1 MINLKEAI
9 AARIEWVVGGE
20 VRDITVA
27 TSYVSSAAMKD
38 ISYVAFTRKGELL
51 EGFEQNSLRSELH
64 LEASLCLLCWE
75 QKTLGVGWVKKD
87 QNFHFTLY
95 LYNQCHDLFTEKST
109 CSTF

>member
-38 ISYVAFTRKGELL
+38 ISYVAFTKRKGELL

-75 QKTLGVGWVKKD
+75 QKTLGVGWGGKG
-87 QNFHFTLY
+87 
-95 LYNQCHDLFTEKST
+95 EKGPKFPFYFVSI
-109 CSTF
+109 